1 VKVKYGS
8 ALHTGLSFAIVIAQ
22 IGNQYKGVRMKIMGI
37 LKRRYGNNK
46 RVGNCHILVIY

>member
-37 LKRRYGNNK
+37 LHDFRIFFIWE
-46 RVGNCHILVIY
+46 RVL